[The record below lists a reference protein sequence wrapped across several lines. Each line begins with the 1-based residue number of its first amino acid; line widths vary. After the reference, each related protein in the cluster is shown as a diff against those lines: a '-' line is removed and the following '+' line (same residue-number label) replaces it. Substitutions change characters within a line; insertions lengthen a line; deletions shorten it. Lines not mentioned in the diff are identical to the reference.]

1 MLFCVDRCHQ
11 NAHGGCPRWAG
22 VSAVCSARGFFV
34 GPHLSV
40 CAVKTSHSAAHD
52 ATLGQLGR
60 SPQGQPG
67 GKSLGW
73 EGQGTAFGGAL
84 AHQPVSSPWPWPM
97 NGPEARG
104 SPGAQQYGAVAPTT
118 TSTQAASSLGGL
130 LSGTSGELLPNHL
143 PQQQAT
149 HRGGSS
155 PSTGLHRRCC
165 G

>member
-1 MLFCVDRCHQ
+1 MLTMSLPSCLKKSFQGKKDQ
-11 NAHGGCPRWAG
+11 SQSKMDEKQP
-22 VSAVCSARGFFV
+22 ARR
-34 GPHLSV
+34 S
-40 CAVKTSHSAAHD
+40 VKTSHSAAHD

-130 LSGTSGELLPNHL
+130 LSGTSGELLPNH
-143 PQQQAT
+143 PT
-149 HRGGSS
+149 HTPG
-155 PSTGLHRRCC
+155 TGRETTDQGPGWAC

>member
-1 MLFCVDRCHQ
+1 MSLPSCLKKSFQGKKDQSRSKTDEKQ
-11 NAHGGCPRWAG
+11 P
-22 VSAVCSARGFFV
+22 ARR
-34 GPHLSV
+34 S
-40 CAVKTSHSAAHD
+40 VKTSHSAAHD

-67 GKSLGW
+67 GESLGW

-130 LSGTSGELLPNHL
+130 LSGTSGELLPNH
-143 PQQQAT
+143 PT
-149 HRGGSS
+149 HTPG
-155 PSTGLHRRCC
+155 TGRETTDQGPGWAC

>member
-1 MLFCVDRCHQ
+1 MSLPSCLKKSFQGKKDQ
-11 NAHGGCPRWAG
+11 SQSKMDEKQP
-22 VSAVCSARGFFV
+22 ARR
-34 GPHLSV
+34 S
-40 CAVKTSHSAAHD
+40 VKTSHSAAHD

-84 AHQPVSSPWPWPM
+84 THQPVSSPWPWPM

-130 LSGTSGELLPNHL
+130 LSGTKWRA
-143 PQQQAT
+143 AT
-149 HRGGSS
+149 QPSNTHTRDRQGDHRPGARVGMWV
-155 PSTGLHRRCC
+155 RRV
-165 G
+165 

>member
-1 MLFCVDRCHQ
+1 MWHLRSAHPFGASNGSVRPSRCRSDLPGTEP
-11 NAHGGCPRWAG
+11 APWAL
-22 VSAVCSARGFFV
+22 C
-34 GPHLSV
+34 
-40 CAVKTSHSAAHD
+40 VKTSHSAAHD

-118 TSTQAASSLGGL
+118 TSTQAASSLEGC
-130 LSGTSGELLPNHL
+130 SVAQSGELLPNH
-143 PQQQAT
+143 PT
-149 HRGGSS
+149 HTPG
-155 PSTGLHRRCC
+155 TGRETTDQGPGLAC